1 MRSLPLVILAS
12 LLATGSAAIAG
23 HEPKAPP
30 EARETGKAVDCVSLT
45 QLRESRV
52 RSDQVID
59 FRTSGKK
66 WYRNTL
72 PYSCPSLGFE
82 ERFSYKT
89 SLSQLCSTDIITV
102 FHTAGGA
109 IRWPGVLQ
117 RLALC
122 ALGVSTF
129 LYFDK
134 PRGEPIAVAL
144 ILVGYWL
151 LMTRVPVPGFGAGV
165 LTPEGNL
172 ASSSTGA

>member
-1 MRSLPLVILAS
+1 MRTLALVILTS
-12 LLATGSAAIAG
+12 LLASGSAAIAS
-23 HEPKAPP
+23 HEPKMPP

-52 RSDQVID
+52 RNDQVID

-102 FHTAGGA
+102 LHTAGGQLDRGA
-109 IRWPGVLQ
+109 SCG
-117 RLALC
+117 
-122 ALGVSTF
+122 LGKFQPVE
-129 LYFDK
+129 LLK
-134 PRGEPIAVAL
+134 VAK
-144 ILVGYWL
+144 
-151 LMTRVPVPGFGAGV
+151 
-165 LTPEGNL
+165 
-172 ASSSTGA
+172 